1 MRSNPYQ
8 DNYGEVR
15 KVNSRKPI
23 IPLDYKYK
31 HKGIPAE
38 IIVDPEDRKLYYV
51 DDYYNLIEIGGQN
64 NINIIKKQVILTQS
78 NNAVSIGTEI
88 TDDMAL
94 FVYENGAALKEGRNY
109 NVVGDHIEKINGN
122 WNADLEEIVFDF
134 VIYNNLRASG
144 SDDDSGELLP
154 QNGTNGQILIKT
166 SSGMAWADVD
176 ITDDQYDEIIG
187 NTLGTSYLSDEEVI
201 HTSQKSIKVP
211 SKFPT
216 GGISGQALTRTA
228 TGMVWADVDITETQY
243 TDMVTNTIGTKYV
256 VNLLSLLDAIDNADD
271 NTATDI
277 PIELPQDG
285 SIGQV
290 LFKTDAGTE
299 WKDLEIT
306 NTTYRNIIANTLGDK
321 YVE

>member
-1 MRSNPYQ
+1 MAMNPYQ

-23 IPLDYKYK
+23 IPLDYKFK
-31 HKGIPAE
+31 HKGVPAE
-38 IIVDPEDRKLYYV
+38 IIVDPEGRKIYYV
-51 DDYYNLIEIGGQN
+51 DDYYNLVELGGQN
-64 NINIIKKQVILTQS
+64 NITITKKQVVLTQS
-78 NNAVSIGTEI
+78 NNAISIGTEI
-88 TDDMAL
+88 TENMAL
-94 FVYENGAALKEGRNY
+94 FVYENGMILKEGRNY
-109 NVVGDHIEKINGN
+109 NIVGDHIEKINGT
-122 WNADLEEIVFDF
+122 WDADLEEIVFDF
-134 VIYNNLRASG
+134 VIYGNLG
-144 SDDDSGELLP
+144 SSSSSDDSGQLLP
-154 QNGTNGQILIKT
+154 NNGTNGQILIKT

-176 ITDDQYDEIIG
+176 ITDDQYNTIVG
-187 NTLGTSYLSDEEVI
+187 NTLGTSYLSDEQVT
-201 HTSQKSIKVP
+201 HKTKSSIKVP

-243 TDMVTNTIGTKYV
+243 TDMVTNTIGTKYI
-256 VNLLSLLDAIDNADD
+256 VNLLSLLDAINKADD
-271 NTATDI
+271 DRATDI
-277 PIELPQDG
+277 PVELPQDG

-290 LFKTDAGTE
+290 LFKTDAGAE